1 MDTRTMETAVRFG
14 ILEKVQ
20 AFESELRTIQGVV
33 DVEFDLDGFYDNMR
47 QVIFLVKYDIPA
59 AIEDYFQ
66 RRRELVANCLRI
78 AADNDLTRT
87 EDRIEDH
94 GTWFYF
100 VTRCGDTW
108 KGDPNEQSTL

>member
-1 MDTRTMETAVRFG
+1 MKQRTMETAERFC

-47 QVIFLVKYDIPA
+47 YVIFLVKYDIHA

-66 RRRELVANCLRI
+66 RRKELVVNCLRI
-78 AADNDLTRT
+78 AADNDLAHT
-87 EDRIEDH
+87 EDRIEDYGEH
-94 GTWFYF
+94 FYF
-100 VTRCGDTW
+100 VTRCGETW
-108 KGDPNEQSTL
+108 KRACPQA